1 MQLSQIIGL
10 GGLALLAVLGFWLM
24 RPPKKQKPRGE
35 YRGDDPPDSIG
46 GGSSSIQSGHGHGGG
61 D

>member
-1 MQLSQIIGL
+1 MSWSQIIGL

-24 RPPKKQKPRGE
+24 SGGRKIKPDR
-35 YRGDDPPDSIG
+35 RSDTDSIG
-46 GGSSSIQSGHGHGGG
+46 GGFPG